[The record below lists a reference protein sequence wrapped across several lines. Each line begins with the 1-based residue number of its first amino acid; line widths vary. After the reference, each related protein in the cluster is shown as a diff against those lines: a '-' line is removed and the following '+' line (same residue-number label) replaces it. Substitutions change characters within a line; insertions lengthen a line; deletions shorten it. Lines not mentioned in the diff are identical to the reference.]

1 MGVEFWIPVLSA
13 LIGGGGLLGSL
24 ILLPKLRA
32 EARKLNTESDGL
44 VADRWLAEIHRI
56 DEELDEVRREN
67 RRLRGENRRL
77 TKRVAGLERILK
89 LHPVTP
95 EMQSLIDELDRKTAN
110 GGNGK

>member
-1 MGVEFWIPVLSA
+1 MGVELWITLVSA
-13 LIGGGGLLGSL
+13 LVGGGGLIGTL
-24 ILLPKLRA
+24 ILLPKLKA

-44 VADRWLAEIHRI
+44 VATRWLAEIHRI
-56 DEELDEVRREN
+56 DKELDEVRREN
-67 RRLRGENRRL
+67 RCLRSENRRL
-77 TKRVAGLERILK
+77 SRRVAGLERILT